1 MAIGVHHVHVK
12 THDPKQ
18 TMQFYVDNLGATLIG
33 EVAGRGYRVNL
44 HGLQINIT
52 SLIAAQSREQH
63 YGIEH
68 IAVDTDDYTATL
80 ARLRANGVRV
90 LEELPPTNGRRV
102 CFLEAPDGAQIEVIE
117 KV

>member
-1 MAIGVHHVHVK
+1 MAFGIHHVHVK
-12 THDPKQ
+12 TRDPKQ
-18 TMQFYVDNLGATLIG
+18 TMQFYVDNLGATLIA
-33 EVAGRGYRVNL
+33 EVGPRGYRVNL

-52 SLIAAQSREQH
+52 TLIDTQSREQH

-68 IAVDTDDYTATL
+68 IAVDTDDYSATL
-80 ARLRANGVRV
+80 ARLRTNGVRV